1 MKAAADSL
9 IRLRSVLLVIA
20 LTMSGVVAHAQQ
32 PGAERRVE
40 LHLPAQP
47 MDQALKGLAQ
57 QTGLQLL
64 FRSDTGAKDVEAR
77 ALEGTYT
84 LQDALRQLLE
94 GSGLAFEFMDDNTVA
109 ITTLRAAAESV
120 HVLETVN
127 VFATLDNAL
136 SIGSKSGQSL
146 RETPK
151 SVTVVT
157 RERIEAQNLTSLAEA
172 LAQTTGVTAVSHSPS
187 AVDSYFYSRGFR
199 VQTLQL
205 DGGAPAYTG
214 GFGSYL
220 APDTAEYDRV
230 EMLRGVDGMFS
241 GVGSPGGVV
250 NLVRKRAQ
258 ADTQL
263 RANLSAGSWNS
274 YRGEVDVTG
283 ALSADGKLRGRL
295 VGAYANK
302 DYYYDRAQSE
312 KTLLFGTAE
321 YDLAKATQL
330 IVGASYEDRKED
342 AYAMQGHP
350 RYSDG
355 RDLQLSRSV
364 AFNPDWAHRYL
375 TSREFFARLE
385 QGYGSSGVLKLN
397 ATRLEQ
403 RSESRTFIAY
413 GFVDPVTLLGNQA
426 IVRTNAYQSVQDL
439 LDLSASGT
447 LGLFGREHRYTL
459 GVDHSQI
466 DGGGEREY
474 RSEGYVFPNGPAL
487 DVFHFDP
494 ANFPEPIDTLTGVY
508 PENGQRQQGLYGA
521 LGLKLTDSLQLTLG
535 GRYSEYHYEQVYQ
548 AVAADGTRGAPST
561 TRYEDSKFIP
571 SAALHWD
578 FSTDWSAYLSY
589 AETFEA
595 QGNRL
600 RALTAGQAIPNE
612 PLDPVTGAGYEVGV
626 KGEWF
631 GRLNTSFAL
640 YRVERLGQA
649 IADPTFTT
657 AVSRTDGARCCY
669 VAAADVTSKGF
680 DAEISG
686 TLIPGW
692 QMFAGYTYYTNEY
705 RGLDELRS
713 GVLVPQG
720 IAYALNRVPKHMFKM
735 WTTWQLPG
743 RASRWTLN
751 GGVLA
756 QSRNYID
763 LFARDANGVAVPF
776 RAIQGSYAIWN
787 ASAQYRLDDTWSI
800 GLYGDNLLDKTYYQ
814 VLGTQTEN
822 TYGTP
827 RSFMFTARARW

>member
-1 MKAAADSL
+1 MNAAADLL
-9 IRLRSVLLVIA
+9 IRLRSVLLVVA
-20 LTMSGVVAHAQQ
+20 LTLSSVVAHAQV
-32 PGAERRVE
+32 PGAERQVE

-64 FRSDTGAKDVEAR
+64 FRSDTGAKEVEAR
-77 ALEGTYT
+77 ALEGTFT
-84 LQDALRQLLE
+84 LQDALRRLLE
-94 GSGLAFEFMDDNTVA
+94 GSGLAFEFMDENTVA
-109 ITTLRAAAESV
+109 ITTERAAAESV

-136 SIGSKSGQSL
+136 SVGSKSGQSL

-220 APDTAEYDRV
+220 APDTAEFDRI

-241 GVGSPGGVV
+241 GVGAPGGVV

-258 ADTQL
+258 AETQL
-263 RANLSAGSWNS
+263 RANVSAGSWNA

-283 ALSADGKLRGRL
+283 ALTADGKLRGRL

-302 DYYYDRAQSE
+302 DYYYDRSESE

-355 RDLQLSRSV
+355 RDLKLSRSV
-364 AFNPDWAHRYL
+364 AFNPDWARRYL
-375 TSREFFARLE
+375 TSREFFARVE
-385 QGYGSSGVLKLN
+385 HGYGSTGVVKLN
-397 ATRLEQ
+397 LTRLEQ
-403 RSESRTFIAY
+403 SSESRTFIAY
-413 GFVDPVTLLGNQA
+413 GFIDPVTLSGNQA
-426 IVRTNAYQSVQDL
+426 IVRANDYESVQDL

-447 LGLFGREHRYTL
+447 LALFGREHRYTL
-459 GVDHSQI
+459 GVDYAQI

-474 RSEGYVFPNGPAL
+474 RAEGYVFPNGRPL
-487 DVFHFDP
+487 DVFNFDP
-494 ANFPEPIDTLTGVY
+494 ANFPEPVETLTGVY
-508 PENGQRQQGLYGA
+508 PENGQTQQGVYGA
-521 LGLKLTDSLQLTLG
+521 LSLKLTESLQLTLG
-535 GRYSEYHYEQVYQ
+535 GRYSEYRFDQVYR
-548 AVAADGTRGAPST
+548 AVASDGTRGAPSA
-561 TRYEDSKFIP
+561 TRYEASKFIP

-578 FSTDWSAYLSY
+578 FSSRWSAYLSY

-600 RALTAGQAIPNE
+600 RALTPGAVTPNE
-612 PLDPVTGAGYEVGV
+612 PIDPVTGAGYEIGV

-631 GRLNTSFAL
+631 ERLNTSFAI

-649 IADPTFTT
+649 VEDPSF
-657 AVSRTDGARCCY
+657 ASVVSGTDGARCCY
-669 VAAADVTSKGF
+669 VAAADVTSRGF

-686 TLIPGW
+686 TVVPGW

-705 RGLDELRS
+705 RGFDQLRS
-713 GVLVPQG
+713 GVLVPGG

-756 QSRNYID
+756 QTRNYID
-763 LFARDANGVAVPF
+763 LTAVAANGEVVPF
-776 RAIQGSYAIWN
+776 RSMQGSYAIWN

>member
-1 MKAAADSL
+1 M
-9 IRLRSVLLVIA
+9 
-20 LTMSGVVAHAQQ
+20 AHAQALA
-32 PGAERRVE
+32 PGADRKVE

-64 FRSDTGAKDVEAR
+64 FRTDTGAKDVEAR
-77 ALEGTYT
+77 PLEGTFT
-84 LQDALRQLLE
+84 LQDALRQLLQ
-94 GSGLAFEFMDDNTVA
+94 GSGLAFEFMDANTVA
-109 ITTLRAAAESV
+109 ITTERTAAESV

-127 VFATLDNAL
+127 VFATLDNEV

-172 LAQTTGVTAVSHSPS
+172 LNQTTGVTAVSHSPS
-187 AVDSYFYSRGFR
+187 AVDSFFYSRGFR

-220 APDTAEYDRV
+220 APDTAEYDRI

-241 GVGSPGGVV
+241 GVGAPGGVV

-263 RANLSAGSWNS
+263 RANVSAGSWNS

-283 ALSADGKLRGRL
+283 ALSPDGRLRGRL

-302 DYYYDRAQSE
+302 DYYYDRSESE

-321 YDLAKATQL
+321 YDLAESTLL
-330 IVGASYEDRKED
+330 IAGASYERRDED

-355 RDLQLSRSV
+355 RDLRLSRRV
-364 AFNPDWAHRYL
+364 AFNPDWARRDL
-375 TSREFFARLE
+375 TSKEFFARLE
-385 QGYGSSGVLKLN
+385 QGYGGTGVLKLN
-397 ATRLEQ
+397 VTRLEQ
-403 RSESRTFIAY
+403 SSESRTFIAY
-413 GFVDPVTLLGNQA
+413 GFVDPLTLLGPQA
-426 IVRTNAYQSVQDL
+426 IVRANDYESAQDL

-447 LGLFGREHRYTL
+447 FQLLGREHRYTL
-459 GVDHSQI
+459 GVDYAAI

-474 RSEGYVFPNGPAL
+474 RSDGYVFPNGRPL
-487 DVFHFDP
+487 DVFAFDP
-494 ANFPEPIDTLTGVY
+494 ADFPEPDETLSGIY
-508 PENGQRQQGLYGA
+508 PDNGQRQQGIYGA
-521 LGLKLTDSLQLTLG
+521 LGLKLAESLRLTLG
-535 GRYSEYHYEQVYQ
+535 GRYSEYRFAQVYR
-548 AVAADGTRGAPST
+548 AVAPDGTHGPPST
-561 TRYEDSKFIP
+561 TRYADGKFIP

-578 FSTDWSAYLSY
+578 FSTDWSAYVSY

-600 RALTAGQAIPNE
+600 RALAQGATTPNA
-612 PLDPVTGAGYEVGV
+612 PLDPVTGAGYELGV

-631 GRLNTSFAL
+631 GRLNTSLAL

-649 IADPTFTT
+649 VEDPAF
-657 AVSRTDGARCCY
+657 AELVSGADGARCCY
-669 VAAADVTSKGF
+669 VAVADVTSKGL

-686 TLIPGW
+686 TVVPGW

-705 RGLDELRS
+705 RGLDQLRS
-713 GVLVPQG
+713 GVRVPGG
-720 IAYALNRVPKHMFKM
+720 IAYALNRSPKHMFKM

-743 RASRWTLN
+743 RAARWTLN

-756 QSRNYID
+756 QSQNYID
-763 LFARDANGVAVPF
+763 LFALTATGEAVPF
-776 RAIQGSYAIWN
+776 RAIQGAYAIWN
-787 ASAQYRLDDTWSI
+787 ASVQYRFDDTWSV
-800 GLYGDNLLDKTYYQ
+800 GLYGDNLFDKKYYQ

-827 RSFMFTARARW
+827 RSFMLTARARW